1 MEILQFILSYLLIG
15 VCISFLVDISFGTI
29 REKFESEDDDEFEWG
44 NVERIVIILIW
55 PYAIILLIKGILK

>member
-29 REKFESEDDDEFEWG
+29 REKLESEDDEFTWG
-44 NVERIVIILIW
+44 NLERIVIILIW
-55 PYAIILLIKGILK
+55 PYAIILLIKGMIK

>member
-1 MEILQFILSYLLIG
+1 MEILQYILSYLLIG
-15 VCISFLVDISFGTI
+15 VCISFLIDISFGTI
-29 REKFESEDDDEFEWG
+29 REKIESNDDEFAWG